1 MDYYFD
7 NWISVSSLNDSD
19 IPSKEELNNLEIG
32 YSVKISNS
40 KERFWVEVN
49 KITDYYIIGRID
61 NNLTFNENYDYNDLV
76 LFERKNIFDIHD
88 LEFKKMIIKYI
99 NKSSLK
105 KQKVIRKKKIY
116 RNFISI
122 YYINNYIVPK
132 KI

>member
-7 NWISVSSLNDSD
+7 NWISVSSLDDSD
-19 IPSKEELNNLEIG
+19 IPSQEELNNLEIG

-76 LFERKNIFDIHD
+76 LFEKKNIFDIHD

-105 KQKVIRKKKIY
+105 KQKVVRKKKKYIE
-116 RNFISI
+116 ISFL
-122 YYINNYIVPK
+122 YIT
-132 KI
+132 

>member
-7 NWISVSSLNDSD
+7 NWINVSSLDDND
-19 IPSKEELNNLEIG
+19 IPSQEELNNLEIG

-49 KITDYYIIGRID
+49 KINDYYIIGRID

-76 LFERKNIFDIHD
+76 LFEKKNIFDIHD

-105 KQKVIRKKKIY
+105 KQKVVRKKKNI
-116 RNFISI
+116 
-122 YYINNYIVPK
+122 
-132 KI
+132 

>member
-105 KQKVIRKKKIY
+105 KQKVIRKKKNIQK
-116 RNFISI
+116 FHF
-122 YYINNYIVPK
+122 YILHK
-132 KI
+132 